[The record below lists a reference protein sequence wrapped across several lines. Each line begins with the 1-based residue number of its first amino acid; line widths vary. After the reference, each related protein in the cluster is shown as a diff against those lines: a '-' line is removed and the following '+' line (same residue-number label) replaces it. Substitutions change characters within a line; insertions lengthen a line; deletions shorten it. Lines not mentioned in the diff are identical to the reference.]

1 MLYFEMGVNSVSI
14 LKFSK
19 NFDFFKGFYTINSA
33 RIWCATISGE
43 LADILKLLDDF
54 YGLFQE
60 TVRSLSLSVIGHCAV
75 KIVYYKLY
83 QRCNF

>member
-1 MLYFEMGVNSVSI
+1 MLYFEMGVYSVSI

-54 YGLFQE
+54 
-60 TVRSLSLSVIGHCAV
+60 
-75 KIVYYKLY
+75 
-83 QRCNF
+83 

>member
-33 RIWCATISGE
+33 RI
-43 LADILKLLDDF
+43 
-54 YGLFQE
+54 
-60 TVRSLSLSVIGHCAV
+60 
-75 KIVYYKLY
+75 
-83 QRCNF
+83 